1 VLWVFLKF
9 PASLVHQFLK
19 DSKIASQ
26 LTHLF
31 STLVVKH
38 NRGIPFH
45 EEKRMQSLKRMLE
58 NNRDLLAQHA
68 EGRKLIGENDRE
80 RVLRQIEM
88 IEKKMDR
95 YSAVDSKNGRA
106 KRMHE
111 ERRAKFNEER
121 IRERSL

>member
-1 VLWVFLKF
+1 MNVF
-9 PASLVHQFLK
+9 SLFFLLLLLVATALSADVFNEN
-19 DSKIASQ
+19 DSM
-26 LTHLF
+26 
-31 STLVVKH
+31 H